1 MYKIYFQS
9 EIQYL
14 FIVFLNVENKS
25 NNSAPTIKQIARQLN
40 VSVSTVSR
48 ALSDHPRIGISTKEK
63 VQKLAKELGYEPN
76 AHAISFKQKKTFIIG
91 VVLPDIKED
100 FFSQAINGI
109 EAAATLHNY
118 TMLFGQSYDDLEIEK
133 RVVGVMKK
141 HRVDGLIISLSKETN
156 SYHHLEAF
164 RKYGI
169 PIVCF
174 DRVPTSNNFHKV
186 FCNINAATVEMVN
199 WFFNKSY
206 QRIALINGPKSLAA
220 TTDRLNGYIQAYSKR
235 KLKVDMQ
242 LVETS
247 DFSKKSTIEAMDTL
261 LGLKSPPQVIISFND
276 YVHMDAVQYAKQKK
290 IKVNKDILF
299 ASYANLPITSY
310 TTHPPVISLEQYPFK
325 QGEKAMDIMMEILS
339 RKAGNNSAEKQLY
352 FAEELATIIV
362 VH

>member
-1 MYKIYFQS
+1 M
-9 EIQYL
+9 
-14 FIVFLNVENKS
+14 ENKFG
-25 NNSAPTIKQIARQLN
+25 NSPPTIKQIARQLN

-76 AHAISFKQKKTFIIG
+76 SQAISFKQKKTFIIG

-109 EAAATLHNY
+109 EAAATLHSY
-118 TMLFGQSYDDLEIEK
+118 TMLFGQSYDDIEIEK

-174 DRVPTSNNFHKV
+174 DRVPTKTNFHKV
-186 FCNINAATVEMVN
+186 FCNIYEATIEMVN
-199 WFFNKSY
+199 FFFNKGF

-220 TTDRLNGYIQAYSKR
+220 STDRLNGYIQAFSKR

-242 LVETS
+242 LVETT
-247 DFSKKSTIEAMDTL
+247 DFSKESTIEAMQKL
-261 LGLKSPPQVIISFND
+261 LALKSPPQVIISFND
-276 YVHMDAVQYAKQKK
+276 YVHMDAVQYAKQVK

-299 ASYANLPITSY
+299 ASYANLPITAY
-310 TTHPPVISLEQYPFK
+310 TIHPPILSLEQYPYK
-325 QGEKAMDIMMEILS
+325 QGEKAMEIMMKILS
-339 RKAGNNSAEKQLY
+339 EKDDDDSREEKY
-352 FAEELATIIV
+352 YTEELATRIV